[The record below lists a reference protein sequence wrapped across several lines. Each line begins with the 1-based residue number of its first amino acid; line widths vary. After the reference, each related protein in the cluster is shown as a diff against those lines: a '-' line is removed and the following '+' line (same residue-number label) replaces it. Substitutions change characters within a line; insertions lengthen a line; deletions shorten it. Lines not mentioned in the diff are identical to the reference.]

1 MNAPHIFQPFVVSD
15 SELALFQTLFKQQIG
30 LHLSDEK
37 KALLASRLES
47 RLMALGLS
55 RFHDYYRFI
64 TGPGEAAAEE
74 LQQAIDLITTNETYF
89 FREPAHFE
97 FLSQSIVP
105 ATRADAPFSVWS
117 AASASGEEA
126 YSIAMV
132 LHDTLGDAPWRVLGS
147 DVSQRVLRSARR
159 GMYPLSRCE
168 HIPQPYLKRYCLRG
182 VDEYT
187 GQLLVE
193 RSLRERV
200 SFVSMNLTRL
210 PDTLGQFDVI
220 FLRNVIIYFDL
231 PTKIRVLESVLR
243 YLRPGGYL
251 ITGHS
256 ESLHGV
262 CVPLE
267 AVASAIYR
275 KPVNP

>member
-1 MNAPHIFQPFVVSD
+1 
-15 SELALFQTLFKQQIG
+15 
-30 LHLSDEK
+30 
-37 KALLASRLES
+37 
-47 RLMALGLS
+47 
-55 RFHDYYRFI
+55 
-64 TGPGEAAAEE
+64 
-74 LQQAIDLITTNETYF
+74 
-89 FREPAHFE
+89 
-97 FLSQSIVP
+97 
-105 ATRADAPFSVWS
+105 
-117 AASASGEEA
+117 SGEEA

-231 PTKIRVLESVLR
+231 PTNIRVLDSLLR
-243 YLRPGGYL
+243 YLRASCYL
-251 ITGHS
+251 ISCHV
-256 ESLHGV
+256 ESLHGFFF
-262 CVPLE
+262 PL
-267 AVASAIYR
+267 VAISSAIYINIF
-275 KPVNP
+275 NPC